1 MKRIR
6 IAIPEYRAEAEAEL
20 LEDIAPATCT
30 ALWNALATP
39 MTARGI
45 HAMWVGP
52 EVMIDIPHSH
62 RVFDGADIPPENQT
76 SFPIPGDLV
85 WFWFPPGTLPGLTDD
100 LYEFGVVY
108 DRDARMFG
116 PTGWLAANVFGRVT
130 SKFEELAAACHRF
143 REDGRVDITVSRL
156 E

>member
-6 IAIPEYRAEAEAEL
+6 IAVPAYEAEAVAEL
-20 LEDIAPATCT
+20 LEDKAPKTC
-30 ALWNALATP
+30 AAIWDALASP
-39 MTARGI
+39 ITARGI

-62 RVFDGADIPPENQT
+62 RVFAGADIPSENQT

-85 WFWFPPGTLPGLTDD
+85 WFWFAPGTLPNLTDE

-116 PTGWLAANVFGRVT
+116 PTGWLAATVFGRVT
-130 SKFEELAAACHRF
+130 ANFEQLAAACHRF
-143 REDGRVDITVSRL
+143 REDGRVDMTVSRL